1 MLWNTSLFIENYFI
15 PIIAN
20 VKNDGRLRNN
30 SWRMDF
36 FHLRCDNHITCDT
49 IKKNPKSVTNAQ
61 SIYRITVMFWAKG
74 DSLFTWLGEFSQSE
88 REMIF
93 TGDVLQL
100 FSFISLWMNRFLLLL
115 QRRGIHMLSHFC
127 ILKYKYIKSILWKK
141 VRCVL

>member
-1 MLWNTSLFIENYFI
+1 MSNTRVPYIGRKFHPLWWPFILLWNTSLFIENYFI

-49 IKKNPKSVTNAQ
+49 IKKNPMSVTNAQ

-74 DSLFTWLGEFSQSE
+74 DSLFTWLGEFSQPE

-100 FSFISLWMNRFLLLL
+100 FSFIFLWRNKFLLLL
-115 QRRGIHMLSHFC
+115 QRGGNP
-127 ILKYKYIKSILWKK
+127 YA
-141 VRCVL
+141 